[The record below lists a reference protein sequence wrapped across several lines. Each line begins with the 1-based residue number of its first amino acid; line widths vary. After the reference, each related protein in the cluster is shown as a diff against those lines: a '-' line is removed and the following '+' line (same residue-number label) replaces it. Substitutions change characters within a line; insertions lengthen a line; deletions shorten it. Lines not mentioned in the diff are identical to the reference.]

1 VRSSDVNPGGGIATQ
16 RDGSLAMCG
25 ICGAIDV
32 RGNPIPDL
40 ERRLEVMSSLIA
52 HRGPDDAGVW
62 THERG
67 HVGLAHR
74 RLSIIDLTTGHQP
87 MSDERGRWI
96 TYNGEVYN
104 YPELRREIGAERFR
118 TTSDTEVVLRAHDR
132 WEAGALERLRGM
144 FAYALWDEPTG
155 ELICVRD
162 RFGIKPFY
170 YATVGD
176 IVYFASEAKALLPFL
191 PSIETD
197 RDALKDYLAFQ
208 FCLAGKTL
216 FKGIEELL
224 PGHVLRLG
232 RGTSRPTRYW
242 EVYYDLDFEHT
253 GRYFE
258 EQVAALLRE
267 SVELHLRSDVPVSAY
282 LSGGLDSST
291 VASLAS
297 EYSPTRMH
305 AFTGK
310 FSEDERYDESRYARA
325 LAEFRDLELHEV
337 DIGVEDFVGSL
348 PSVVYHLDF
357 PVAGPGSFPQYMVS
371 REASRHCKVI
381 LGGQGGDEI
390 FGGYAR
396 YLVAYFE
403 QCIRAAIDGTM
414 RDGNFVV
421 TYQSIIPNLVA
432 LRNYKPML
440 AEFWRDGLFD
450 DLDARYFRL
459 INRTS
464 HIDGEVDLEALGD
477 YSPFETFKDIFNGSN
492 VGHQAYFDKMTH
504 FDFKTLLP
512 ALLQVEDRVSMAHG
526 LESRVPLLDHRLVE
540 LAATIPADI
549 KFKDGTMKHIFKE
562 SVRPMVPDVIAE
574 RKDKMGFPV
583 PLTEWLGGPA
593 REFAVDTLSTAAAQ
607 SRELFDNR
615 SVLAGLSDEGRFGR
629 KGWGLLC
636 LELWQQCFHDQ
647 ESRFKSLLTTKG
659 QADEGTDHGRE
670 RVHRLSSR
678 RSPAR

>member
-1 VRSSDVNPGGGIATQ
+1 
-16 RDGSLAMCG
+16 MCG
-25 ICGAIDV
+25 ICGAIDLS
-32 RGNPIPDL
+32 GNPIPDL
-40 ERRLEVMSSLIA
+40 ERRLEVMNALIA
-52 HRGPDDAGVW
+52 HRGPDDDGLW
-62 THERG
+62 MHPHG

-74 RLSIIDLTTGHQP
+74 RLSIIDLEHGHQP

-96 TYNGEVYN
+96 TYNGEIYN
-104 YPELRREIGAERFR
+104 YPELRREIGADHFR
-118 TTSDTEVVLRAHDR
+118 TTSDTEVALRAYER
-132 WEAGALERLRGM
+132 WGTDGLNRLRGM
-144 FAYALWDEPTG
+144 FAYAIWDEPTG
-155 ELICVRD
+155 ELVLIRD
-162 RFGIKPFY
+162 RFGIKPLY

-176 IVYFASEAKALLPFL
+176 IVYFASEPKALLPFL

-197 RDALKDYLAFQ
+197 LDALKDYLAFQ

-216 FKGIEELL
+216 FKGVEELL
-224 PGHVLRLG
+224 PSHYLRLG
-232 RGTSRPTRYW
+232 RGPSQPIRYW
-242 EVYYDLDFEHT
+242 EVYYEVDFEHT
-253 GRYFE
+253 ARYFE
-258 EQVAALLRE
+258 EQVDALLRE

-282 LSGGLDSST
+282 LSGGFDSSV
-291 VASLAS
+291 VASAAS
-297 EYSPTRMH
+297 AHSGASMH

-325 LAEFRDLELHEV
+325 LAEWRGLELHEI
-337 DIGVEDFVGSL
+337 DINAGDFVNRLGD
-348 PSVVYHLDF
+348 VVYHLDF

-371 REASRHCKVI
+371 QEASRHGKVI

-390 FGGYAR
+390 FGGYTR

-421 TYQSIIPNLVA
+421 TYESIIPNLVA

-440 AEFWRDGLFD
+440 QEFWRSGLFE
-450 DLDARYFRL
+450 DLDARYFQL
-459 INRTS
+459 INRTP
-464 HIDGEVDLEALGD
+464 HLAGEVDLQALGD
-477 YSPFETFKDIFNGSN
+477 YSPFETFKAIFNGPN

-549 KFKDGTMKHIFKE
+549 KFKDGTMKHVFKR
-562 SVRPMVPDVIAE
+562 SVRSLVPDVIAE

-583 PLTEWLGGPA
+583 PLTEWLRGDA
-593 REFAVDTLSTAAAQ
+593 REFAIDTLSSSAAQ
-607 SRELFDNR
+607 GRALIDNR
-615 SVLAGLSDEGRFGR
+615 RVLAGLEGESRFGR
-629 KGWGLLC
+629 KIWGLLC
-636 LELWQQCFHDQ
+636 LELWHQTFHDQ

-659 QADEGTDHGRE
+659 KMDEGSDHGRE
-670 RVHRLSSR
+670 RVYRLPPR
-678 RSPAR
+678 RSAAG